1 MKRGGFWMTTVTAGM
16 AVLGLMTV
24 GRAGLKSHAA
34 LFLQG
39 QMKIA
44 TGDTDTGLKL
54 LAEASSRPQMGAS
67 LTNPL
72 EKASQPVKAAE
83 PKKPCKNWAASEPS
97 AAPIANPNRF
107 PQVSLKLKP
116 APEPTL
122 ASMTPT
128 IPMPPMVQAPYA
140 QDAMAY
146 IPTVQREALR
156 AHQAEVKRAQ
166 CIREQQ
172 VKLEKVLRE
181 LSYQYQVNSVPSARE
196 IQIQVQ
202 KGLGTVTQ

>member
-1 MKRGGFWMTTVTAGM
+1 MKRGGFWMTTVAAGV
-16 AVLGLMTV
+16 AVLVLMSA

-44 TGDTDTGLKL
+44 AGDTETGLKL

-72 EKASQPVKAAE
+72 ENASQPVKAAE
-83 PKKPCKNWAASEPS
+83 PKKPCKKWAVSEPS
-97 AAPIANPNRF
+97 AAADVKANQF
-107 PQVSLKLKP
+107 PQISLKIKP

-122 ASMTPT
+122 ASMTPV
-128 IPMPPMVQAPYA
+128 IPMPPMLQTPYA

-146 IPTVQREALR
+146 IPTAQREALR
-156 AHQAEVKRAQ
+156 AHRTDLKRAQ
-166 CIREQQ
+166 YIRERQI
-172 VKLEKVLRE
+172 KKVLHE
-181 LSYQYQVNSVPSARE
+181 LSYQFEMNSVPSARE

-202 KGLGTVTQ
+202 KSLGTLAQ

>member
-1 MKRGGFWMTTVTAGM
+1 MKRGGFWMTTVAAGVV
-16 AVLGLMTV
+16 VLGLMTV

-44 TGDTDTGLKL
+44 AGDTDTGLRL

-72 EKASQPVKAAE
+72 ENASQPVKAAE
-83 PKKPCKNWAASEPS
+83 PKKPCKNWAVSEPS
-97 AAPIANPNRF
+97 AATDVKTNQF
-107 PQVSLKLKP
+107 PQISLKIKP

-122 ASMTPT
+122 ASLTPV
-128 IPMPPMVQAPYA
+128 IPMPPMLQTPYA

-146 IPTVQREALR
+146 IPTAQREALR
-156 AHQAEVKRAQ
+156 AHQSEIKRAQ
-166 CIREQQ
+166 CIREEQM
-172 VKLEKVLRE
+172 KKVLRE
-181 LSYQYQVNSVPSARE
+181 LSYKYEVNSVPSARE

-202 KGLGTVTQ
+202 KGLGALAQ

>member
-1 MKRGGFWMTTVTAGM
+1 MKRGGFWMTTVAAGM

-24 GRAGLKSHAA
+24 GRAGLKSQAI

-44 TGDTDTGLKL
+44 TGDTDNGLKL

-72 EKASQPVKAAE
+72 ETAGE
-83 PKKPCKNWAASEPS
+83 PMKTAKPEKPCKNSSLVQPVSMPAR
-97 AAPIANPNRF
+97 NMNRTE
-107 PQVSLKLKP
+107 QVLVKIKP

-122 ASMTPT
+122 ASLAPT
-128 IPMPPMVQAPYA
+128 LPALPMVQSSYA
-140 QDAMAY
+140 QDAMVY

-156 AHQAEVKRAQ
+156 AHQAEIKRAQ
-166 CIREQQ
+166 C
-172 VKLEKVLRE
+172 LRE
-181 LSYQYQVNSVPSARE
+181 KEIKKAFREVSFQYQVNTVPSVRE
-196 IQIQVQ
+196 IQMQVQ
-202 KGLGTVTQ
+202 KSLGTLGQ

>member
-1 MKRGGFWMTTVTAGM
+1 MKRGGFWMTAVAAGM

-44 TGDTDTGLKL
+44 AGDTETGLKL

-72 EKASQPVKAAE
+72 ENASQPVKAAE
-83 PKKPCKNWAASEPS
+83 PKKPCKKWAAVSEPS
-97 AAPIANPNRF
+97 AAADVKANQF
-107 PQVSLKLKP
+107 PQISLKIKP

-122 ASMTPT
+122 ASLT
-128 IPMPPMVQAPYA
+128 IPMPPMLQTPYA

-156 AHQAEVKRAQ
+156 ARREEIKRAQ

-172 VKLEKVLRE
+172 
-181 LSYQYQVNSVPSARE
+181 
-196 IQIQVQ
+196 
-202 KGLGTVTQ
+202 